1 VHQRTRLPVHCTK
14 IAQHKTEG
22 TDPFLFKSQ
31 CPPGFFGKFPGVAT
45 KQESCFGCP
54 AGRWNPT
61 SGLAAV
67 RVAVVN
73 GAVSGNDTGTGNES
87 EENENDAQYVGCAA
101 CAPGTFVEVTNAMEC
116 TPCPAGKFLQGEGSK
131 NSADCLPCG
140 KGSFSPVA
148 GLVRAGAFPNPGT
161 V

>member
-1 VHQRTRLPVHCTK
+1 MSSRFFRQVPRRQREQSYSERQLYEAALERLTRE
-14 IAQHKTEG
+14 I
-22 TDPFLFKSQ
+22 
-31 CPPGFFGKFPGVAT
+31 
-45 KQESCFGCP
+45 
-54 AGRWNPT
+54 
-61 SGLAAV
+61 
-67 RVAVVN
+67 AVVN

-101 CAPGTFVEVTNAMEC
+101 CAPGTFVEVTNATEC
-116 TPCPAGKFLQGEGSK
+116 TPCPAGTFLQGEGSK